1 MSGLAQIMK
10 NMGFKIQGSDQN
22 KNKNTI
28 SCSKAG
34 IKIFIGHSK
43 NNVKASTILV
53 KSSAIKKNNSEL
65 IYARTKKYYLFR
77 AEVLAD
83 VVSLKKYNY
92 YWFSWKNYDDIFS
105 IKNFIRSKI
114 RPNNY

>member
-1 MSGLAQIMK
+1 MSGLAQIK
-10 NMGFKIQGSDQN
+10 KYGFEIQGDQN

-43 NNVKASTILV
+43 NNMKASTILV

-65 IYARTKKYYLFR
+65 IYARTKKMPIYS
-77 AEVLAD
+77 E
-83 VVSLKKYNY
+83 LKY
-92 YWFSWKNYDDIFS
+92 
-105 IKNFIRSKI
+105 
-114 RPNNY
+114 